1 MAAPTPDLGH
11 RPPGIFKPSVALP
24 GIALFSAAAAATIFW
39 GRHAGDQG
47 FMPHGYCYMW
57 NSGLIW
63 LHLVSDA
70 LIFLSYLSIPCTLI
84 YFIRRKQ
91 DLPFNWIFWLFGTFI
106 IACGFT
112 HAMEIWTLWH
122 ASYWLSGVVK
132 AITALAS
139 VPTAI
144 LLVKL
149 VPQALALP
157 NLEELKAEN
166 KKRKRAEKFR
176 ELIESAPAVGSTMKT
191 LGPRFKAAM
200 VAAFAAL
207 FSAGLLSYRED
218 LQHTNTE
225 HWVSHTHVVL
235 GTLAAY
241 RAELLTAA
249 VSQRTFLLQGNASDE
264 ISYSAH
270 ISQADRALDQIESL
284 TSDNPR
290 QQESLLQLRAQFHDV
305 KSEIEKQVEARRRG
319 NRTDAGVAAA
329 NDVLLSKLQDS
340 IRQMEQVENALLAER
355 SAAENLSEVRA
366 RAAILAGNLIAGF
379 LVLAAILMLYRQMNK
394 SHLVEFALGR
404 AEAKFRGLLE
414 AAPDAVVVVN
424 AEGRIVLVNAQVEK
438 LFGYGREE
446 LLGQEIEIL
455 VPERFRAKHP
465 GHRTAFSAHP
475 RVRAMGA
482 GFELYG
488 LRKDG
493 SEFPVEISL
502 SPLETEEG
510 TLISS
515 AIRDI
520 TVRKKAEEKFRGL
533 LEAAPDAMV
542 VVNAEGKIV
551 LVNAQVQKMF
561 GYEREELLG
570 KQIEML
576 VPERFRAKH
585 PGHRTAF
592 SAHPRVREMGAGLEL
607 YGLRKDSSE
616 FPIEISLS
624 PLETEEGTLI
634 SSAIRDITERKK
646 AESKFRS
653 LLEAAPDAVVVVNVV
668 GRIVLVNAQVE
679 KLFGYGRE
687 ELLGKEIEIL
697 VPERFRAKHPGHRT
711 AFSAHPRVREMG
723 AGFELYGLR
732 KNGSEFP
739 VEISLSPLETEE
751 GTLISSA
758 IRDITERK
766 KAESKF
772 RSLLEAAPDGMVVVN
787 VEGKIVL
794 VNAQLHKMFGYSREE
809 LLGQEI
815 EMLVPERFRAQHPGH
830 RTAFSAHQ
838 RVREMGAGE
847 LYGLRKD
854 GSEFPVEISLS
865 PIETEEGTL
874 ISSAIRDVSQR
885 KAMEEN
891 MRMHAAALDAAN
903 DAIWIAGLDEKIIY
917 WNRGAEQVYGWK
929 KSEAVGKIPH
939 TLLRTQFPVP
949 FEEVAR
955 CRTEGSWQGDL
966 VHTKCDGTE
975 ITVASRWTRLDRNGK
990 QFGWL
995 EINTDTTERKR
1006 AEEAAWKLAAIVES
1020 SDDAII
1026 GKDLNSLIV
1035 SWNNGAER
1043 MFGYSAQEA
1052 VGQNIALIYSA
1063 EHADDELEIV
1073 NRLKKGEQIE
1083 HLETVRT
1090 TKSGKQVDVLVTVS
1104 PIKDR
1109 FGRVIGASK
1118 IVRDISSR
1126 KQAEQQVRKLNAELS
1141 DRIAELAASNKEL
1154 ESFSYSVSH
1163 DLRAPLR
1170 AIDGFSLALLEEY
1183 RDKIGPEGRSHLERV
1198 RAATLRMAHLIDDM
1212 LKLAR
1217 IARSETEEDDVNLSA
1232 LAEEIVSQLKTVE
1245 PDRSATIDIAPG
1257 LTTIGDRPLLRAML
1271 ENLLGNAWKFT
1282 SKCPAA
1288 HIEFGITNGNSEPA
1302 FFVRDNGA
1310 GFDMRYAD
1318 KLFGVFQRLHSE
1330 RDYPGTGV
1338 GLASV
1343 QRIVRKHGGRIW
1355 AESTVGKGATFYFV
1369 LRSKTPVQN
1378 AP

>member
-1 MAAPTPDLGH
+1 VAAPMPDLGL
-11 RPPGIFKPSVALP
+11 RPTGIFKPSVLLS
-24 GIALFSAAAAATIFW
+24 GIALISAAAAGSILW
-39 GRHAGDQG
+39 GRHVGDQG

-57 NSGLIW
+57 NAGLIW

-70 LIFLSYLSIPCTLI
+70 LIFLSYLSIPFTLI

-91 DLPFNWIFWLFGTFI
+91 DLPFNWIFWLFGIFI

-157 NLEELKAEN
+157 SLEELKAET

-176 ELIESAPAVGSTMKT
+176 ELMESDLAVGSTMKAV
-191 LGPRFKAAM
+191 GPRSKVAVA
-200 VAAFAAL
+200 AAFAVL
-207 FSAGLLSYRED
+207 FSVGVLSYRAD
-218 LQHTNTE
+218 LQHRNAA
-225 HWVSHTHVVL
+225 HWVSHTYVVL
-235 GTLAAY
+235 GTLATF
-241 RAELLTAA
+241 RTELLTAKI
-249 VSQRTFLLQGNASDE
+249 SQRTFLLNGNASDE
-264 ISYSAH
+264 VSYRAH
-270 ISQADRALDQIESL
+270 ISRADRALDQIQDL
-284 TSDNPR
+284 ISDHPR
-290 QQESLLQLRAQFHDV
+290 QQESLRQLRVLLHDV
-305 KSEIEKQVEARRRG
+305 KSEFEKQVDARKRG
-319 NRTDAGVAAA
+319 NRTDAVFAMA

-340 IRQMEQVENALLAER
+340 ISQMEQVENALLEQR
-355 SAAENLSEVRA
+355 SAAENQSAVRT
-366 RAAILAGNLIAGF
+366 RIAILAGNLLVGF
-379 LVLAAILMLYRQMNK
+379 LVLTAILMLYRQMNK
-394 SHLVEFALGR
+394 SRLAEFALGR

-414 AAPDAVVVVN
+414 AAPDAMVVVN
-424 AEGRIVLVNAQVEK
+424 VEGKIVLVNAQVEK
-438 LFGYGREE
+438 LFGYSREE
-446 LLGQEIEIL
+446 LLGKEIEIL

-465 GHRTAFSAHP
+465 GHRNAFSAHP
-475 RVRAMGA
+475 RVREMGA

-520 TVRKKAEEKFRGL
+520 TERKKAEAKFRGL

-542 VVNAEGKIV
+542 VVNAEG
-551 LVNAQVQKMF
+551 
-561 GYEREELLG
+561 
-570 KQIEML
+570 
-576 VPERFRAKH
+576 
-585 PGHRTAF
+585 
-592 SAHPRVREMGAGLEL
+592 
-607 YGLRKDSSE
+607 
-616 FPIEISLS
+616 
-624 PLETEEGTLI
+624 
-634 SSAIRDITERKK
+634 
-646 AESKFRS
+646 
-653 LLEAAPDAVVVVNVV
+653 
-668 GRIVLVNAQVE
+668 RIVLVNAQVE
-679 KLFGYGRE
+679 KPFGYGRE

-697 VPERFRAKHPGHRT
+697 VPERFRAKHPGHRN

-732 KNGSEFP
+732 KDGSEFP

-772 RSLLEAAPDGMVVVN
+772 RGLLEAAPDAMVVVN

-794 VNAQLHKMFGYSREE
+794 VNAQVQKVFGYEREELLGKEIEMLVPERFRAKHPGHRTAFSAHPRVREMGAGFELYGLRKDGSEFPVEISLSPLETEEGTLISSAIRDVTDRKKAESKFRGLLEAAPDAMVVVNVEGKIVLVNAQVQKVFGYSREE

-815 EMLVPERFRAQHPGH
+815 EMLVPERFRAKHPGH
-830 RTAFSAHQ
+830 RNAFSAHP
-838 RVREMGAGE
+838 RVREMGAGFE

-874 ISSAIRDVSQR
+874 ISSAIRDV
-885 KAMEEN
+885 
-891 MRMHAAALDAAN
+891 
-903 DAIWIAGLDEKIIY
+903 
-917 WNRGAEQVYGWK
+917 
-929 KSEAVGKIPH
+929 
-939 TLLRTQFPVP
+939 
-949 FEEVAR
+949 
-955 CRTEGSWQGDL
+955 
-966 VHTKCDGTE
+966 
-975 ITVASRWTRLDRNGK
+975 
-990 QFGWL
+990 
-995 EINTDTTERKR
+995 TERKR

-1026 GKDLNSLIV
+1026 GKDLNSVIV
-1035 SWNNGAER
+1035 SWNKGAER

-1063 EHADDELEIV
+1063 EYADDELEIV

-1126 KQAEQQVRKLNAELS
+1126 KQAELQVRKLNDELS

-1257 LTTIGDRPLLRAML
+1257 LNTIGDRPLLRAML

-1318 KLFGVFQRLHSE
+1318 KLFGVFQRLHSD

-1355 AESTVGKGATFYFV
+1355 AESAVGKGATFYFV
-1369 LRSKTPVQN
+1369 LRSKAPVQN